1 MAAEDIKSP
10 PATSNASSGTKR
22 KRAGEHKFY
31 AVKNGHKP
39 GVYSNYNDCQAQVKA
54 LLLPASAYSS
64 ILVKAFSTAAEAEAF
79 VKSSS
84 DATSTDKGD
93 DAKVTKFYA
102 VQNGRVPGVYTDWA
116 SCQKQT
122 VGFHGAKFK
131 SFPTRAEAEAFGNG
145 GKSTGGAVKHV
156 SVDADSP
163 ADGSDA
169 ASNKEPSAKKQRKGD
184 QPAEATGD
192 WEPGDG
198 PLPEDAEDGF
208 DSTITLDPSGK
219 VQYKTE
225 EQKNAKKK
233 VPTGDFKGGT
243 LTIYTDGSS
252 LGNGKKGAFAGVGV
266 FFGPLDER
274 NVSAPLAG
282 PRQTNQRAELT
293 AIQRALDLAPLT
305 RDVKICTDSKYA
317 IDCATNWIISWKKK
331 DWKTAAGKPVENR
344 DLIEA
349 IDGRLEERKKLN
361 RVTEFKWVKG
371 HADDPGNQAADELAV
386 QAARK
391 ALAYANLE
399 A

>member
-1 MAAEDIKSP
+1 MAAEDVKSQ

-39 GVYSNYNDCQAQVKA
+39 GVYSNYNDCQAQVKGFKNA
-54 LLLPASAYSS
+54 TF
-64 ILVKAFSTAAEAEAF
+64 KAFPTAAEAQAF
-79 VKSSS
+79 VRSGS
-84 DATSTDKGD
+84 DSTTTDKTD
-93 DAKVTKFYA
+93 DSKVTKFYA

-122 VGFHGAKFK
+122 TGFYGAKFK
-131 SFPTRAEAEAFGNG
+131 SFATRAEADTFAKG
-145 GKSTGGAVKHV
+145 GRPTGGAVGNV

-163 ADGSDA
+163 ADSGDA
-169 ASNKEPSAKKQRKGD
+169 ASNKEPAAKKQRKSNT
-184 QPAEATGD
+184 PAEATGD

-198 PLPEDAEDGF
+198 PLPEDAEDNF
-208 DSTITLDPSGK
+208 DSTIILDPSGK

-233 VPTGDFKGGT
+233 VPTGDSKGGS
-243 LTIYTDGSS
+243 LVIYTDGSS

-293 AIQRALDLAPLT
+293 AIQRALNIAPLT
-305 RDVKICTDSKYA
+305 RDVEICTDSKYS
-317 IDCATNWIISWKKK
+317 IDCVTNWIISWKKK
-331 DWKTAAGKPVENR
+331 DWKTSAGKPVENR

-349 IDGRLEERKKLN
+349 IDGRMEERKKLN
-361 RVTEFKWVKG
+361 RITKYTWVKG
-371 HADDPGNQAADELAV
+371 HADNPGNKAADELAV
-386 QAARK
+386 QGARK
-391 ALAYANLE
+391 AMADAKVE